1 MVKLL
6 QILLFCFFSF
16 TTLISAATTTP
27 FLPFQPSIQTEQQL
41 HNIVEALIGAGDFG
55 NWAGVLSVSDPST
68 FPITS
73 TLFIPSDDS
82 VSDPSLF
89 NPSTIAYH
97 IVPQQFSFSSL
108 QQFQTNSRL
117 PTLLPGKTILITNN
131 SRLNYTIDGSLI
143 TRPDLYINGEVAVHG
158 IGSVLNYT
166 IYGGEVF
173 LDPFLPIPIPTSSS
187 PGNNVP
193 AQSSSSDFANGGSS
207 NSNTLHHHNDAAC
220 SCIEFPVLFSIVLAV
235 IGFKIN
241 GFYPIC

>member
-1 MVKLL
+1 M
-6 QILLFCFFSF
+6 FDNGS
-16 TTLISAATTTP
+16 
-27 FLPFQPSIQTEQQL
+27 
-41 HNIVEALIGAGDFG
+41 DFG

-82 VSDPSLF
+82 VSDPSF
-89 NPSTIAYH
+89 
-97 IVPQQFSFSSL
+97 L
-108 QQFQTNSRL
+108 QQFQINSRL

-166 IYGGEVF
+166 IYGGE
-173 LDPFLPIPIPTSSS
+173 
-187 PGNNVP
+187 
-193 AQSSSSDFANGGSS
+193 SSSSDFANGGSS

-220 SCIEFPVLFSIVLAV
+220 SCIEFPVLLSIVVAV

-241 GFYPIC
+241 GFYPIR